1 MRTGEIVVQL
11 ECVEEAVELGAGKPK
26 EEILEDLGSHLVS
39 LATKNKISATEASAL
54 VNKCRRGGINIKV
67 PFKPAEGNP
76 KKRAIWGFKEEPG
89 KKEPG
94 DGTAAK
100 SLTRWLKRENKWAPL
115 YWADIP
121 LWNPAKKQKVM
132 SSHPFLLPHDWL
144 EFYLLQEGACKEGQ
158 PEEGSFY
165 EEELKK
171 PRSAWGQPGE
181 GMFPLGLH
189 GDGVPYQGRMN
200 QSTLDFVTVN
210 FPLSKLFSQKRFLV
224 TCLDSK
230 WSLGHET
237 WEAIWQVIARSL

>member
-121 LWNPAKKQKVM
+121 LWNNKKSCHHTHSYCHMIGWSSTSCRKVPAKKD
-132 SSHPFLLPHDWL
+132 S
-144 EFYLLQEGACKEGQ
+144 
-158 PEEGSFY
+158 
-165 EEELKK
+165 LKK
-171 PRSAWGQPGE
+171 AAFMRRS
-181 GMFPLGLH
+181 
-189 GDGVPYQGRMN
+189 
-200 QSTLDFVTVN
+200 
-210 FPLSKLFSQKRFLV
+210 
-224 TCLDSK
+224 
-230 WSLGHET
+230 
-237 WEAIWQVIARSL
+237 

>member
-1 MRTGEIVVQL
+1 MSAILKLLQYVILVASLGKVLASPKKLKLCIGQAHVPTAEEPGE
-11 ECVEEAVELGAGKPK
+11 GK

-121 LWNPAKKQKVM
+121 LWNPAKKKVM

-144 EFYLLQEGACKEGQ
+144 EFYLCRKVPAKKD
-158 PEEGSFY
+158 S
-165 EEELKK
+165 LKK
-171 PRSAWGQPGE
+171 AAFMRRS
-181 GMFPLGLH
+181 
-189 GDGVPYQGRMN
+189 
-200 QSTLDFVTVN
+200 
-210 FPLSKLFSQKRFLV
+210 
-224 TCLDSK
+224 
-230 WSLGHET
+230 
-237 WEAIWQVIARSL
+237 

>member
-1 MRTGEIVVQL
+1 MGTFVLGRHSS
-11 ECVEEAVELGAGKPK
+11 VEQ
-26 EEILEDLGSHLVS
+26 
-39 LATKNKISATEASAL
+39 
-54 VNKCRRGGINIKV
+54 
-67 PFKPAEGNP
+67 
-76 KKRAIWGFKEEPG
+76 
-89 KKEPG
+89 
-94 DGTAAK
+94 
-100 SLTRWLKRENKWAPL
+100 
-115 YWADIP
+115 
-121 LWNPAKKQKVM
+121 QKVM

-165 EEELKK
+165 ELKK
-171 PRSAWGQPGE
+171 ACSARGQPGE

-200 QSTLDFVTVN
+200 QSTLDYVTVN